1 MGAGITYKGK
11 YYAAG
16 LSIGAEVNAAG
27 TVSTRILASA
37 DQFAVLNPATNG
49 YTLPFFIQ
57 GSQTFIVS
65 ALIQDAS
72 ITNAKIGSY
81 IQSNNYVAGKTG
93 WRIDKNGN
101 AELSGVTV
109 RGTIYASDGVFTG
122 TINGNDGYFK
132 GAIYAEKI
140 VGDVTA
146 AGTIPSK
153 VRTDGGS
160 FELSSQII
168 YSGGMSYPVYLSVP
182 SAQLITSL
190 RISSATMGLRCR
202 ILINGVTKFDVTK
215 NMSASDAWSFA
226 AGAIINAGVTNAV
239 VKIII
244 NGSMTVNGSVTLAE
258 TSVFAFKANATQFH
272 S

>member
-1 MGAGITYKGK
+1 
-11 YYAAG
+11 
-16 LSIGAEVNAAG
+16 
-27 TVSTRILASA
+27 
-37 DQFAVLNPATNG
+37 NG

-81 IQSNNYVAGKTG
+81 IQSNNYVAGKAG

-101 AELSGVTV
+101 SEFSGVTV

-132 GAIYAEKI
+132 GTIYAEKI

-146 AGTIPSK
+146 AGVIPSK
-153 VRTDGGS
+153 SNTAGGS
-160 FELSSQII
+160 FELRSRVV
-168 YSGGMSYPVYLSVP
+168 YAGGMNYPVYISVP
-182 SAQLITSL
+182 SAQLITRL
-190 RISSATMGLRCR
+190 RIATATMGIRCR
-202 ILINGVTKFDVTK
+202 IYINGDLRFDVTK
-215 NMSASDAWSFA
+215 TMVASDAWSFA
-226 AGAIINAGVTNAV
+226 AGAIINAGVKNAV
-239 VKIII
+239 VEVFV
-244 NGSMTVNGSVTLAE
+244 NGSMNVDGSVTLAD
-258 TSVFAFKANATQFH
+258 TSVFAFKANATQLH